1 VAGDSDPCHASR
13 AGRRWVWSS
22 AATAPPRLNRR
33 LPLRVEGPPNLL
45 AASPRA
51 PSTRFYG
58 RAPKQTLSD
67 RCHRKHAN
75 TLDVR
80 MRVDE
85 RCPDS
90 ASKAAKGHGL
100 QGSSMRPR
108 RLELPPR
115 LRRTR
120 PSTLRYGCALRS
132 SLTFRPCRP
141 AAWTSWT
148 HRTGCS
154 LPACC
159 HGERSSVL
167 APTQRS
173 CVARPGRVDQRA
185 CVFLCRMEAI
195 AGTSS
200 SRPLATS
207 MTRW

>member
-90 ASKAAKGHGL
+90 ASKATKGLGL
-100 QGSSMRPR
+100 QGSSMRPG

-120 PSTLRYGCALRS
+120 PSTLRHGC
-132 SLTFRPCRP
+132 TCRP
-141 AAWTSWT
+141 IPRLASFLS
-148 HRTGCS
+148 TGLDVMDVSDGMSVANS
-154 LPACC
+154 LS
-159 HGERSSVL
+159 R
-167 APTQRS
+167 AP
-173 CVARPGRVDQRA
+173 VVRP
-185 CVFLCRMEAI
+185 
-195 AGTSS
+195 
-200 SRPLATS
+200 
-207 MTRW
+207 